1 MPILIKGSGGMK
13 EPVLADDSITPTG
26 SGAWYY
32 PDEGYDAFSSVTVGK
47 RNASIVPSTGNAAA
61 SQVRNG
67 KKFLS
72 GGVLRTG
79 TMKDV
84 EAPIPSL
91 STSFN
96 SDKTK
101 LTVTASYIPSVGY
114 IAGAEPKSI
123 SKEVAIPQ
131 SDDTQYACT
140 VFTDYV
146 NAWNDDGLPY
156 INIYVS
162 TSSYSGK
169 TLKYIILSA
178 RNDLRTWSA
187 SANQPLMCA
196 VHVDVAA
203 NKAYTTE
210 IIPDN
215 TFGQYGIS
223 TISNVNSP
231 SNGVLWYTVS
241 VDDGDTTTIQFRFS
255 DSGLALTYNYMLIY
269 Q

>member
-1 MPILIKGSGGMK
+1 MPILFIGSGGMK
-13 EPVLADDSITPTG
+13 EPVLQSKSITPTG
-26 SGAWYY
+26 SGTWYS
-32 PDEGYDAFSSVTVGK
+32 PGSGYDGFSSFTVGK
-47 RNASIVPSTGNAAA
+47 RSAPIVPSTGNAAA

-67 KKFLS
+67 KKFRA

-84 EAPIPSL
+84 DAPIPSL

-96 SDKTK
+96 SDNTK

-114 IAGAEPKSI
+114 IANAEPKSM

-178 RNDLRTWSA
+178 RSDLRAWST

-203 NKAYTTE
+203 DKAYTTE

-215 TFGQYGIS
+215 TFGQYGIA
-223 TISNVNSP
+223 TISNVSSS

-241 VDDGDTTTIQFRFS
+241 VDDGDTTVIQFRFS

>member
-1 MPILIKGSGGMK
+1 MPILIKSSGGGK

-47 RNASIVPSTGNAAA
+47 RSAAIVPSTGDASAA
-61 SQVRNG
+61 QVRNG
-67 KKFLS
+67 KKFRS

-84 EAPIPSL
+84 IAPTPVL

-96 SDKTK
+96 SDNTK

-114 IAGAEPKSI
+114 ITDAETKSL

-131 SDDTQYACT
+131 SGDSQYACT

-156 INIYVS
+156 INIYLS

-169 TLKYIILSA
+169 SLKYIILSA
-178 RNDLRTWSA
+178 RNSTQTWYI

-196 VHVDVAA
+196 IHVDVAA
-203 NKAYTTE
+203 DKAYTTE
-210 IIPDN
+210 ILPDN

-223 TISNVNSP
+223 TISNVSSS

-255 DSGLALTYNYMLIY
+255 DSGLAYTYNYMLIY